1 MSPVADCEGM
11 EHYMLLI
18 ECHWTLNKFIFV
30 TQGGPGQP
38 GLCGWRP
45 AEYLESV
52 NAMYGGSE
60 KGTSFFWTNNNVKYL
75 FVYVLGDKELKD
87 KGQNYIWAK
96 LLERLSVAQ
105 ILTSDTAVAGRQ

>member
-75 FVYVLGDKELKD
+75 FVYVLGDKVDLNGIAGQRTKLHLTFEL
-87 KGQNYIWAK
+87 
-96 LLERLSVAQ
+96 SH
-105 ILTSDTAVAGRQ
+105 